1 MTIKASGSLS
11 FTQITAEFPSN
22 LSIGATPDA
31 LGEFR
36 RMVLFKP
43 STNRQFI
50 IPNSPNDPSFSDFY
64 GVSWGFNIDV
74 LIVGGGGGGGGA
86 MTSRS
91 AGGGGGGGYARLIS
105 NLFVIPGQNYSLTA
119 GRGGAGGAFNAG
131 QGNGSN
137 GTNSSF
143 THNGTAYVSNGGGGG
158 GGGTTSGNG
167 RVGGNGGGGGAVN
180 SAGGGAAGNQGFGGG
195 TAARTASA
203 EGGGGGGSTQAGLS
217 AVIVGQ
223 NGDGGSGF
231 NLSSWM
237 GTANYRTTV
246 TKTDALLGSLTLY
259 NTLGVGGGGG
269 GGRDNTSSNRAY
281 VTGKDGG
288 GYGCFESDN
297 RRNQGDQFRDGLNR
311 TGGGGGG
318 GATGNGAGPGGSG
331 VVIVRY
337 QGSYRRDISSGT
349 GVEYRTGT
357 VAGIPYQFVVF
368 GRSDVYDVTL
378 NQIFTPNPNPVFA

>member
-1 MTIKASGSLS
+1 MTIKSSGSPLS
-11 FTQITAEFPSN
+11 FTNISAEFPSG
-22 LSIGATPDA
+22 LAIGATPDA

-43 STNRQFI
+43 STNSQFI
-50 IPNSPNDPSFSDFY
+50 IPNDPSFGDFY

-86 MTSRS
+86 MSYRT

-105 NLFVIPGQNYSLTA
+105 NLSVIPGQNYSLTA
-119 GRGGAGGAFNAG
+119 GRGGAGGAFNTG
-131 QGNGSN
+131 QGNGST

-143 THNGTAYVSNGGGGG
+143 THNGTAYVANGGGGG
-158 GGGTTSGNG
+158 GGGSTSGAG

-180 SAGGGAAGNQGFGGG
+180 ANSLGAAGNQGFAGGNG
-195 TAARTASA
+195 NKTASA
-203 EGGGGGGSTQAGLS
+203 EGGGGGGSTLAGLNG
-217 AVIVGQ
+217 VVNGQ
-223 NGDGGSGF
+223 DGVGGSGF
-231 NLSSWM
+231 NLSAWM

-246 TKTDALLGSLTLY
+246 TKFDPRVGTLTLY

-269 GGRDNTSSNRAY
+269 GGRDNNPLGY
-281 VTGKDGG
+281 VTGQDGG
-288 GYGCFESDN
+288 GYGCFQSLQN
-297 RRNQGDQFRDGLNR
+297 NSGDQFRDGLNR

-318 GATGNGAGPGGSG
+318 GATNNGAGAGGSG

-337 QGSYRRDISSGT
+337 QGSYRRDTSSGT

-357 VAGIPYQFVVF
+357 VGGIPYQFVVF

-378 NQIFTPNPNPVFA
+378 NEIFTPNPNPVFA